1 MSGGGLPVVNYL
13 SYIRKQV
20 SWMFRKYLL
29 LVIGCGFGLLVLGQ
43 DEVVR
48 AQQELIGSKLWSL
61 KFTDWVQ
68 NRPADTSFRGKF
80 KVLEFWASWCKPC
93 LEAVPHL
100 NDLQSQFSDSSI
112 VFLSVAY
119 EEPASLQKAMDKVN
133 FETIV
138 VSDQTKRLQTMLRV
152 AYRGVLLIPRTVL
165 LGPDNKILWYG
176 TPAALDRSL
185 INFFLKR
192 KS

>member
-1 MSGGGLPVVNYL
+1 
-13 SYIRKQV
+13 
-20 SWMFRKYLL
+20 MFRKYFL
-29 LVIGCGFGLLVLGQ
+29 LVICCGFGLLSLGQ
-43 DEVVR
+43 DQAVR

-61 KFTDWVQ
+61 KFTDWVKNQ
-68 NRPADTSFRGKF
+68 PADTSFRGKF

-100 NDLQSQFSDSSI
+100 NDLQRAYSDSSI

-119 EEPASLQKAMDKVN
+119 EAPAALKKAMEKVN

-138 VSDQTKRLQTMLRV
+138 VSDQTNRLQTMLRI
-152 AYRGVLLIPRTVL
+152 AYKGVLLIPRTVL